1 MFKTLATLL
10 RGRTED
16 AVENFADAN
25 ALPLLRQ
32 QIRES
37 GQAVALS
44 RRAVAT
50 AMAAHKQEDERYER
64 LVAQIADLETR
75 AIAAMEKE
83 DGDMAREA
91 AEAIAHLENEKTSS
105 QKARDRYTAE
115 IARLKRDVRDAQN
128 RLRDLERGHRL
139 AHATNHTQRL
149 ATTPSCTATSLR
161 DAEQTLERLQSRQ
174 RNLDLTR
181 VAEAEIAQSDEPAD
195 IICRMAEKGHG
206 EAISSSAD
214 KVLERLKAAKPKPA
228 KSK

>member
-1 MFKTLATLL
+1 MFKTIATLL

-105 QKARDRYTAE
+105 QKARDRRLPR
-115 IARLKRDVRDAQN
+115 ARP
-128 RLRDLERGHRL
+128 RLFILVKIPRGLGQRPSKNIECAS
-139 AHATNHTQRL
+139 AHL
-149 ATTPSCTATSLR
+149 
-161 DAEQTLERLQSRQ
+161 
-174 RNLDLTR
+174 
-181 VAEAEIAQSDEPAD
+181 
-195 IICRMAEKGHG
+195 
-206 EAISSSAD
+206 
-214 KVLERLKAAKPKPA
+214 
-228 KSK
+228 